1 MRIMIA
7 TCAGLLTLGGIS
19 VQAAPL
25 PIAKAYPTGITASP
39 PIELVAQGC
48 GYGQRRTYWQD
59 QWGRCIRGAALR
71 RRGGAYRANSFP
83 NSTASLPRQ
92 ILQPPAAHCSYP

>member
-1 MRIMIA
+1 MRIITL
-7 TCAGLLTLGGIS
+7 TCSGLLSLGAAL

-25 PIAKAYPTGITASP
+25 PPAKAHPIGIAVFP

-59 QWGRCIRGAALR
+59 QWGRWHWGRCVPKTWG
-71 RRGGAYRANSFP
+71 
-83 NSTASLPRQ
+83 SLSRQ
-92 ILQPPAAHCSYP
+92 QFSQ

>member
-1 MRIMIA
+1 MRIITL
-7 TCAGLLTLGGIS
+7 TCAGLLTLGAIS

-25 PIAKAYPTGITASP
+25 PIAKANPTGISASP

-59 QWGRCIRGAALR
+59 QWGRWHWGRCVPKTWG
-71 RRGGAYRANSFP
+71 
-83 NSTASLPRQ
+83 SLSRQ
-92 ILQPPAAHCSYP
+92 QFSQ